1 MDFTDNDLLRYSR
14 QIMLPDFGIEAQE
27 RLCESS
33 ALIIGAGGLG
43 CAASVYL
50 AAAGIGT
57 LLIADDDAVDLS
69 NLQRQI
75 LHTETDIGTAKVESA
90 RVRLARVN
98 PSLRIATIQERL
110 EGRRLED
117 QVQTV
122 DIVIDGSDNFATRF
136 AVNEACVNTA
146 TALVTGAAIR
156 YEGQLTVF
164 LPDRDSSPCYRCL
177 YHDTAQDDETC
188 SENGVLAPVVGIIG
202 SLQALEAIKVVTGV
216 GEPLCGRLLVFD
228 GKQMEWRTISLKRDP
243 ACPVCGTRQVRRG
256 NQG

>member
-27 RLCESS
+27 TLCESS

-75 LHTETDIGTAKVESA
+75 LHTEADIGTPKVESA
-90 RVRLARVN
+90 RARLTGVN
-98 PSLRIATIQERL
+98 PSVRITTIQERL
-110 EGRRLED
+110 EGERLED
-117 QVQTV
+117 RVQAV
-122 DIVIDGSDNFATRF
+122 DLVIDGSDNFATRF
-136 AVNEACVNTA
+136 AVNEACVKTA

-164 LPDRDSSPCYRCL
+164 RPDRGDSPCYRCL
-177 YHDTAQDDETC
+177 YHDTVQEDQTC

-202 SLQALEAIKVVTGV
+202 SLQALEAIKVLTGV
-216 GEPLCGRLLVFD
+216 GETLCGKLLVFD
-228 GKQMEWRTISLKRDP
+228 GKHMEWRTISLRRDT
-243 ACPVCGTRQVRRG
+243 ACPVCSTRQAPRR
-256 NQG
+256 N